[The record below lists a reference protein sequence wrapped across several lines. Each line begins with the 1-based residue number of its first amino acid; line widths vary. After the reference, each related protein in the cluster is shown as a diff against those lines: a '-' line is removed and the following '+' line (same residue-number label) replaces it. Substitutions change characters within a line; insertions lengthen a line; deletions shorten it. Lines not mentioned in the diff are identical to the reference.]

1 MSSRVTRWARRFVRP
16 SFVVVL
22 AVMLLSTGCA
32 SRKLMPTPN
41 LYLDASRSPFASVP
55 ESRRKAEVV
64 VTYATDRMPAPPG
77 GKVLGYTHLRSA
89 QLIVGTCR
97 VTFGRDLTWEQ
108 LVEVST
114 SSSRFIPT
122 ELSVSGLLPL
132 AGYPPT
138 PYALNLLKDPSY
150 SPEVYQAQKA
160 AARALLY
167 KQLHREFEEH
177 DQKDLFVYIHGY
189 NNSFEDAVL
198 LTAQFWHFL
207 GRVGVPVT
215 YTWPAGRGGL
225 VGYTTD
231 AESGEFTIFH
241 LKEFLRDLAGS
252 PDVGK
257 IHILSHSRG
266 TDVLTTALRELKIEE
281 TAKGGDPRTTLKLGQ
296 VIMAAPDIDTQVF
309 GQRFLAEE
317 LPSVA
322 EGMTIYLSGHDRALL
337 ISKWLH
343 SSVTRLGLVRV
354 NRVPQEAGRLFG
366 YFDNLHFI
374 NADVQTNFIGHDFFY
389 TNPAVSSDLILLLKE
404 GRPPGAE
411 NGRPLRKIT
420 DHLWS
425 IEPSYP
431 DVEGREASGG
441 GFGSMLRRVFRPGG

>member
-1 MSSRVTRWARRFVRP
+1 MWARGIIKP
-16 SFVVVL
+16 SCVL
-22 AVMLLSTGCA
+22 ALVAMVLSTGCA
-32 SRKLMPTPN
+32 TRKLMPTPN
-41 LYLDASRSPFASVP
+41 LYLDSSRAPFSSVP
-55 ESRRKAEVV
+55 ESRKRADVV

-89 QLIVGTCR
+89 QLIVGSCR
-97 VTFGRDLTWEQ
+97 VTFGRDLTWDQ
-108 LVEVST
+108 LVELST
-114 SSSRFIPT
+114 SSSRFLPT

-132 AGYPPT
+132 ASYPPT
-138 PYALNLLKDPSY
+138 PYALNLLKDPNY
-150 SPEVYQAQKA
+150 TPETYQAQKDT
-160 AARALLY
+160 ARELLH
-167 KQLHREFEEH
+167 KQLHREFDEH

-189 NNSFEDAVL
+189 NNSFEDAIL

-241 LKEFLRDLAGS
+241 LKEFLRDLAAS
-252 PDVGK
+252 PDVEK

-266 TDVLTTALRELKIEE
+266 TDVLTTALRELRIEE
-281 TAKGGDPRTTLKLGQ
+281 TAKGEDPRKTFKLGQ

-317 LPSVA
+317 IPSVA
-322 EGMTIYLSGHDRALL
+322 DGMTIYLSGHDRALL
-337 ISKWLH
+337 LSKWLH

-431 DVEGREASGG
+431 DVEPQGDSGK
-441 GFGSMLRRVFRPGG
+441 GFRGVLRRVFAAGG